1 MKKFKTHFLFFLSL
15 TLLLSCFSFNDT
27 YAEESQVINFGQ
39 VVKNHISTAGEP
51 QTYLLAQ
58 TQPGKIT
65 ISMDVPQDA
74 GINYDLYLYR
84 YKKDT
89 GDLEFVDGSINAAGR
104 YELVSVICEPG
115 TYAIGIM
122 LKDLTAAPKEYA
134 FIAAHSSNYSANEPN
149 DKLNQAKEYPLGT
162 VLKDSMDNPF
172 DEDYYWVKVEEE
184 ADYQVILKNIPENAQ
199 YHVSLFDT
207 SYNLVA
213 GNSLTSEK
221 TNFNAAKLA
230 AGIYIIHIAAEQ
242 GYSDTQE
249 YEFQLYKKMTDSKF
263 LLTKSGQMVELTN
276 NALYIDGV
284 KTDMHWTYRHSLT
297 NYTREQNT
305 TPNKKSS
312 FASILKNGSYHGPQ
326 DVTSDD
332 CIVVYMDNF
341 LYTYFY
347 KELISGGAY
356 DFDHTRFNDTEYQ
369 AFFVDVKSNKVID
382 MDYNWYKRALNMKQI
397 FTEF

>member
-1 MKKFKTHFLFFLSL
+1 
-15 TLLLSCFSFNDT
+15 
-27 YAEESQVINFGQ
+27 
-39 VVKNHISTAGEP
+39 
-51 QTYLLAQ
+51 
-58 TQPGKIT
+58 
-65 ISMDVPQDA
+65 
-74 GINYDLYLYR
+74 
-84 YKKDT
+84 
-89 GDLEFVDGSINAAGR
+89 
-104 YELVSVICEPG
+104 
-115 TYAIGIM
+115 M

-249 YEFQLYKKMTDSKF
+249 YEFQLYKKPTDSNVQSKI
-263 LLTKSGQMVELTN
+263 TKSGQIVELTN
-276 NALYIDGV
+276 NALYINGV

-297 NYTREQNT
+297 NYTREQNVF
-305 TPNKKSS
+305 PNEKSS
-312 FASILKNGSYHGPQ
+312 FALENYSDILKNGTYHGPQ

-332 CIVVYMDNF
+332 CIIVRMNNF

-347 KELISGGAY
+347 KPDISGGDY
-356 DFDHTRFNDTEYQ
+356 DWHTIPFGDEFHVK
-369 AFFVDVKSNKVID
+369 FFIDAKSNKVID
-382 MDYNWYKRALNMKQI
+382 VECNWYTTHLNMKQI

>member
-39 VVKNHISTAGEP
+39 VVKNQISTAGEL
-51 QTYLLAQ
+51 QTYLLEQ

-65 ISMDVPQDA
+65 IYMDVPQDA

-221 TNFNAAKLA
+221 TNFNAGKLA

-249 YEFQLYKKMTDSKF
+249 YEFQLYKKMTGSQF

-276 NALYIDGV
+276 NALYINGV
-284 KTDMHWTYRHSLT
+284 KTDMQWTYRHSLT